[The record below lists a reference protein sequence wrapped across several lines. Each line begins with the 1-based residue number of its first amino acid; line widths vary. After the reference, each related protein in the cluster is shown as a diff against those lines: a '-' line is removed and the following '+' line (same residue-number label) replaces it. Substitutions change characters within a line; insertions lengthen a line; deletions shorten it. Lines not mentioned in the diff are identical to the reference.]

1 MTNNTRKKF
10 SWRERGNSFGYAW
23 DGLKALMRTEHNAYI
38 HLGLTITAFALGFL
52 LHISRVEFMILI
64 IIMAMVW
71 VTEIL
76 NTALEKSMDFIS
88 TEKHPQIKL
97 VKDLAAAAV
106 LLTAVAALI
115 VGCLIFIPKIA
126 IYVQDI
132 KQIGFTATPL
142 FSKKRDRKNITAF
155 CFVQRQSVIYKSDL
169 YRRTAFS
176 FSHLEPFPGLCTLCY
191 FQNPVAKSSVDR
203 EQ

>member
-1 MTNNTRKKF
+1 MTNRKKF

-23 DGLKALMRTEHNAYI
+23 QGLKALLRTEHNAHI
-38 HLGLTITAFALGFL
+38 HLVLTIVVMVLGFL
-52 LHISRVEFMILI
+52 LHISRLEFIILI
-64 IIMAMVW
+64 IVMAMVW

-76 NTALEKSMDFIS
+76 NTALEKTMDFIS

-106 LLTAVAALI
+106 LLTAVAAFI

-126 IYVQDI
+126 IHVQDI

-142 FSKKRDRKNITAF
+142 LSKKRNRKDIDAF
-155 CFVQRQSVIYKSDL
+155 CLIQRQPVIYQSDL

-191 FQNPVAKSSVDR
+191 FQMPAAEYTMDR